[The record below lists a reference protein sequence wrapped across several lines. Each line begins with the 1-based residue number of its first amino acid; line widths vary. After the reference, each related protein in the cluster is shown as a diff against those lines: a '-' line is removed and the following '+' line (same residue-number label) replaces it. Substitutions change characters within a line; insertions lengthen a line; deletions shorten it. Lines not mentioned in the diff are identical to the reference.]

1 MLSNRL
7 RHRISIQEVSESQN
21 SENGAVSEV
30 WINKTLSDGT
40 VLNSVPAEV
49 LTGAGKEFVQSG
61 ALQGEFNARINLR
74 WFPELTLKMRVI
86 WENTVYQITSI
97 ETDITARREYRLK
110 VMAVGEYIPNEG
122 ISLVWNN
129 TELYYNQ

>member
-7 RHRISIQEVSESQN
+7 RHRIAIQEVSESQN
-21 SENGAVSEV
+21 SETGAITET

-40 VLNSVPAEV
+40 ILNAVPAEV

-61 ALQGEFNARINLR
+61 ALQGEFNARINFR
-74 WFPELTLKMRVI
+74 WFPELNLKMRII
-86 WENTVYQITSI
+86 WENTIYNITSI
-97 ETDITARREYRLK
+97 ETDVTARREYRLK
-110 VMAVGEYIPNEG
+110 VMAVGENIPVEG
-122 ISLVWNN
+122 VSLEWDN